1 MRKLKR
7 TDADLQGNNT
17 LTIANI
23 FIYVSVF
30 IASLSNQIDP
40 DLGWELKYGEYL
52 LRYHQILKTNI
63 FSTIL
68 PNFYWINHSW
78 GADAILY
85 AIFHWFGF
93 FGLTIAGALLI
104 TLIFYFF
111 SKAAGLSVIQKV
123 ILFPVLLVLEYL
135 LSVSALRTQLMS
147 LLLLSVLIYLIS
159 EYERGKTKKIY
170 LTIPLLLLWANIH
183 GEFILGLAVFAF
195 WTVLYG
201 IRLYLARDQDIKKQM
216 VVLGTAFGVAALA
229 VLINPFGIGIYTET
243 FTHFL
248 NPNLHYILEWQPLE
262 MLSIYWWELI
272 VVGRVFL
279 G

>member
-272 VVGRVFL
+272 VV
-279 G
+279 